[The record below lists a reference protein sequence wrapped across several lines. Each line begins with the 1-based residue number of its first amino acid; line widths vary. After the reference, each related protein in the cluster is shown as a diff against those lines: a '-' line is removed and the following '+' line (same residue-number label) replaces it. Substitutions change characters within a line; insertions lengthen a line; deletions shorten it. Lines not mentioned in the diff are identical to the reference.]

1 MPPRASRGG
10 VGGAAGARTYRAGPF
25 AANRIGLNHSETIDL
40 EHNLGKFVHHPGGNG
55 VGEMNKLYFGDN
67 LDVLREKIK
76 DESVD
81 LIYLDPPFN
90 SDANY
95 NVLFKHGGTVSQ
107 AQAEAFRDTWDW
119 GDHAEHAYD
128 DIIRANG
135 DVALVVS
142 GFRKWLGENG
152 MMAYLAM
159 ITARIIEMRRVL
171 KPTGSM
177 YLHCDPTASA
187 YLKVILDAVW
197 GHENFRNEVIWKRT
211 QAHGRAKR
219 WGPIHDNILFYS
231 ASDKY
236 TWNRV
241 YEKYNQSY
249 LDSHYRTKDGNG
261 TYQSV
266 TLDGPGTRTGSSGQP
281 WRGID
286 PTRKGRHWELPPDR
300 ALPDWFKHPPGY
312 PEMSVQERLD
322 ILEAAGIVYWPPRG
336 KTPRY
341 KRYLSASAG
350 NPIQDMITDIDPI
363 NSQAQER
370 LRYPTQK
377 PIALLERILGASS
390 NEGDVVLDP
399 FCGCGTT
406 IEAAE
411 RMKRKWMG
419 IDVTHYAV
427 TLIEGRLKSMGASQ
441 NSYQVAGRPVD
452 LAGAR
457 ELAARDKHQFQWWAA
472 WRLGAR
478 WYREEKKGADR
489 GIDGR
494 MMFKNGPYGDGLII
508 ISVKG
513 GENVGVQMVRD
524 LRGVIER
531 EGAEMGILIS
541 LTDPTG
547 PMKTEAAAA
556 GYVSKSAHGRVPRLQ
571 IVTIEEI
578 LEGKMPKLPPLP
590 QPDRIERT
598 ARRKQFKDQMEL
610 LLPFAGDKVG
620 PAKGDF
626 VDPSIM
632 AFA

>member
-1 MPPRASRGG
+1 
-10 VGGAAGARTYRAGPF
+10 
-25 AANRIGLNHSETIDL
+25 
-40 EHNLGKFVHHPGGNG
+40 
-55 VGEMNKLYFGDN
+55 MNKLYFGDN
-67 LDVLREKIK
+67 FDVLREKVK

-81 LIYLDPPFN
+81 LVYLDPPFN

-95 NVLFKHGGTVSQ
+95 NVLFKRGGSASQ

-119 GDHAEHAYD
+119 GEQAERAYD

-142 GFRKWLGENG
+142 GFRKWLGENA

-159 ITARIIEMRRVL
+159 MAARLIEMRRVL

-211 QAHGRAKR
+211 QAHGRAKK

-231 ASDKY
+231 ASDNYK
-236 TWNRV
+236 WNRV

-249 LDSHYRTKDGNG
+249 LDSHYRTKDDNG
-261 TYQSV
+261 IYQSV
-266 TLDGPGTRTGSSGQP
+266 TLDGPGVRTGSSGQP
-281 WRGID
+281 WKGID
-286 PTRKGRHWELPPDR
+286 PTTKGRHWELPPDR
-300 ALPDWFKHPPGY
+300 ALPEWFKHPAGY
-312 PEMSVQERLD
+312 PEMSVQERLGV
-322 ILEAAGIVYWPPRG
+322 LEAAGIVYWTPRG

-350 NPIQDMITDIDPI
+350 NPIQDIITDIDAI

-370 LRYPTQK
+370 LGYPTQK
-377 PIALLERILGASS
+377 PIALLERILDASS
-390 NEGDVVLDP
+390 SEGDVVLDP

-411 RMKRKWMG
+411 RMKRQWVG

-427 TLIEGRLKSMGASQ
+427 TLIEGRLRSMGATQ
-441 NSYQVAGRPVD
+441 GSYQVAGRPVD

-457 ELAARDKHQFQWWAA
+457 DLAARDKHQFQWWAA

-513 GENVGVQMVRD
+513 GDNLGVAMVRD

-531 EGAEMGILIS
+531 EDAEMGILVS
-541 LTDPTG
+541 LAEPTG
-547 PMKTEAAAA
+547 PMKAEAAAA
-556 GYVSKSAHGRVPRLQ
+556 GYVSKSAHGRLPRLQ
-571 IVTIEEI
+571 VVTIEDI
-578 LEGKMPKLPPLP
+578 LDGRMPKLPPLP
-590 QPDRIERT
+590 QPERFERT

-620 PAKGDF
+620 PEKGDF
-626 VDPSIM
+626 IDPSIM
-632 AFA
+632 AFG